1 MTKAVTGLAEFA
13 RLWARALAGTCYVSM
28 TAAEKVKFLH
38 ALAHDLGGTLVAP
51 CFDPAA
57 AYRVG
62 ADLAHADFTAPEA
75 LGRTVSLIQSR
86 LLKDLGLHDERSRQR
101 LTAVLEALTTGHAR
115 ATYDRVLDEQEGLR
129 KASLVTR
136 LRAEQALRDS
146 EARFR
151 HAALHDALTGLPNRE
166 WFTTRLKQVLTEGA
180 PGDRLGVCFIDLDRF
195 TSVIDGLGHPVA
207 DRVLIIIAQR
217 LSRLGTEMGYSVARL
232 GGDEFALLVEATT
245 NTDDAVKAADRALA
259 AIREP
264 IRLDRHQLA
273 LSASAGVIERAAEG
287 ADAVEMMRAA
297 DMTLHWAKADG
308 GARWAVFD
316 EERSAKELARYELS
330 ASMPAALANGEFF
343 LVYQPMVE
351 LAGRRVIGY
360 EALARWRHPVHG
372 VLGPDKFMG
381 LAEDTGLVVP
391 LGHHLLEKACRRART
406 WPTPTFVSFN
416 LSGRQIS
423 EAGLVAHVATVLDH
437 TGLHPARLQL
447 EITESAVAGTP
458 QSIEKL
464 QGLARLGIRIA
475 IDDFGT
481 GYSNLAYLCDLPVHS
496 LKLAGRF
503 LKGGIGDQLLGV
515 MVSLG
520 RTLGL
525 HITAEGIETAEQAR
539 RLLDLGCDSGQ
550 GYHLGRPGTE

>member
-1 MTKAVTGLAEFA
+1 MTKAASGLAEFA
-13 RLWARALAGTCYVSM
+13 RLWARAVAGTCYVSM
-28 TAAEKVKFLH
+28 TAAEKVEFLH

-75 LGRTVSLIQSR
+75 LGRTIALIQSR

-136 LRAEQALRDS
+136 LRAEQALRES

-166 WFTTRLKQVLTEGA
+166 WFTARLKQLLADA
-180 PGDRLGVCFIDLDRF
+180 PSGSRLGVCFIDLDRF

-207 DRVLIIIAQR
+207 DRVLIIIGQR
-217 LSRLGTEMGYSVARL
+217 LSRLGMDMGVPVARL

-245 NTDDAVKAADRALA
+245 TADDAVKIADRALA

-264 IRLDRHQLA
+264 IRLDRHELC
-273 LSASAGVIERAAEG
+273 LSASAGVVESAAEG
-287 ADAVEMMRAA
+287 ADAVELMRAA

-343 LVYQPMVE
+343 LVYQPLVE

-372 VLGPDKFMG
+372 VIGPDKFIG
-381 LAEDTGLVVP
+381 LAEDTGLIVP
-391 LGHHLLEKACRRART
+391 LGQHLLEMACRRART
-406 WPTPTFVSFN
+406 WPTPTFVSFD
-416 LSGRQIS
+416 LSGRQIG
-423 EAGLVAHVATVLDH
+423 EAGLVAHVATVLDR

-464 QGLARLGIRIA
+464 QGLARLGVRIA

-503 LKGGIGDQLLGV
+503 LQGGVGDQLLGV